1 MLLLFAEQ
9 RTKDDWILRFILCIP
24 ASTADAIAAN
34 PKGIKTLLANDLI
47 KFFIKGSPVFSNGLS
62 SLPRKPS

>member
-24 ASTADAIAAN
+24 ESAADAIAVN
-34 PKGIKTLLANDLI
+34 RKGIKTHLANDLI
-47 KFFIKGSPVFSNGLS
+47 KFFIKGSPVFRNGQS